1 MARLAGAAGGNG
13 FGKGAL
19 QQQLRD
25 HRLGMDGDTL
35 PEQDRPN
42 ARKNDHDEQAAHNRL
57 SSVHLWLQ
65 PACETEGAR
74 LRGKAARHGQGL
86 GGMGG

>member
-25 HRLGMDGDTL
+25 DCLGLDGDTL
-35 PEQDRPN
+35 SEQDR
-42 ARKNDHDEQAAHNRL
+42 AKR
-57 SSVHLWLQ
+57 
-65 PACETEGAR
+65 
-74 LRGKAARHGQGL
+74 
-86 GGMGG
+86 